1 MDSNIFNA
9 VFWSFFITSSIG
21 LIIGLVKIAS
31 KSKCSECS
39 VCGCY
44 IKRNIEAE
52 LEEEK
57 MELEHRLP
65 VREEQKADV

>member
-1 MDSNIFNA
+1 MDSSIFDA

-39 VCGCY
+39 ICGCY
-44 IKRNIEAE
+44 IKRNIELE
-52 LEEEK
+52 LEEERI
-57 MELEHRLP
+57 ELASRP
-65 VREEQKADV
+65 PPSPSNNI

>member
-1 MDSNIFNA
+1 MDSSIFDA

-39 VCGCY
+39 ICGCY
-44 IKRNIEAE
+44 IKRNIELE
-52 LEEEK
+52 LEEERI
-57 MELEHRLP
+57 ELAARP
-65 VREEQKADV
+65 PPSPNNI

>member
-1 MDSNIFNA
+1 MDSSIFDA

-39 VCGCY
+39 ICGCY
-44 IKRNIEAE
+44 IKRNIELE
-52 LEEEK
+52 IEEERI
-57 MELEHRLP
+57 ELAARP
-65 VREEQKADV
+65 PPSPSNI

>member
-1 MDSNIFNA
+1 MGEFNSDIFNA

-39 VCGCY
+39 ICGCY
-44 IKRNIEAE
+44 IKRNIELE
-52 LEEEK
+52 LEEER
-57 MELEHRLP
+57 MELAARP
-65 VREEQKADV
+65 PPSPNNI